1 MKDVAQDAG
10 VSVGTVS
17 NVLNRPERVAPATR
31 SRVLAA
37 IERLGYVRSESAR
50 QLRAGRSRMLA
61 LLVLD
66 LANPFFVAVAKG
78 ASAAAR
84 EAGLGV
90 MVCHSA
96 QSAAEEAEY
105 VGMFAEHRVRGVLVT
120 PVDATGLSLA
130 PLRRQGI
137 PYVCVDRPGPV
148 RPIVAG
154 SATPQRH
161 QPPARRAAP
170 RGVAETPSGDHPEGA
185 PAPCD
190 APHRTPRPV
199 RPRSTGQT
207 LAGPGEAA
215 CSVSVDDHAGAALAV
230 GHLVARGHRRVA
242 YVNGPLH
249 LTQCRDRLTG
259 ALSVAPHLTVLDVPR
274 LDVAA
279 GRDAGAR
286 LLGLMPRPTALFCA
300 NDLIA
305 LGVLQTLHTA
315 GLRVPDDLALVGYDD
330 IEFAAA
336 AAVPLT
342 SVRKPAFLMGRRA
355 VRLLLSEAD
364 PDHVHERV
372 VFPPELTI
380 RRSSGPG

>member
-1 MKDVAQDAG
+1 MKDVAEDAG

-17 NVLNRPERVAPATR
+17 NVLNRPERVATATR

-78 ASAAAR
+78 ASVAAR

-90 MVCHSA
+90 MVCHSE

-105 VGMFAEHRVRGVLVT
+105 VAMFAEHRVRGVLVT
-120 PVDATGLSLA
+120 PVDATGRSLA

-137 PYVCVDRPGPV
+137 PYVCVDR
-148 RPIVAG
+148 
-154 SATPQRH
+154 
-161 QPPARRAAP
+161 
-170 RGVAETPSGDHPEGA
+170 
-185 PAPCD
+185 
-190 APHRTPRPV
+190 
-199 RPRSTGQT
+199 
-207 LAGPGEAA
+207 LAGPGEGA
-215 CSVSVDDHAGAALAV
+215 CSVSVDDRAGAALAV
-230 GHLVARGHRRVA
+230 GHLVSLGHRRIA
-242 YVNGPLH
+242 YVNGPER
-249 LTQCRDRLTG
+249 LTQCQDRLAG
-259 ALSVAPHLTVLDVPR
+259 ALSVAPGLRVLDVPR

-279 GRDAGAR
+279 GRDAGSR
-286 LLGLMPRPTALFCA
+286 LLGLTPRPTAVFCA

-305 LGVLQTLHTA
+305 LGVLQTLHAA
-315 GLRVPDDLALVGYDD
+315 GVRVPDDLALVGYDD

-342 SVRKPAFLMGRRA
+342 SVRQPAFLMGRRA
-355 VRLLLSEAD
+355 ARLLLSEGD
-364 PDHVHERV
+364 GDHAHERV
-372 VFPPELTI
+372 VLPPELTI
-380 RRSSGPG
+380 RRSSG